1 MNISTGFAPE
11 FRLIVPFFKIGVIVY
26 LFCNLLLFKFNV
38 QTLHNLDITVLSW
51 VHLFLLGF
59 VMMIILGAMAQ
70 LIPVVL
76 EVEHFAVD
84 LYYVIYPLL
93 FIGTLLMLLCF
104 VKYPLLL
111 PFV

>member
-84 LYYVIYPLL
+84 LYYVIYPLHFLVL
-93 FIGTLLMLLCF
+93 FCL
-104 VKYPLLL
+104 KKLLL
-111 PFV
+111 PFP